1 MASRGWI
8 ADRIGDWEKT
18 CKVPDPKYVA
28 VDDDIP
34 EDEDVL
40 DPSISTNKR

>member
-1 MASRGWI
+1 M
-8 ADRIGDWEKT
+8 DKT

-34 EDEDVL
+34 IDEPIDEP
-40 DPSISTNKR
+40 DPCLSTHKR